1 MDNKVKLSSRRL
13 RKYIINLGKWII
25 GCLYLLLGAPG
36 YKSRII
42 AFVFHEVGDT
52 PRGHARLTNTYCT
65 NKNFLKQVSLLSTNF
80 ELINPERDPQWVNK
94 TGCLITFDD
103 GYKGALEAAKTLE
116 ALGVASVHLVNLETI
131 HGQVNSSAL
140 LHFISINSAEETVW
154 SDSTPAIMDK
164 ALSRLSKTELKDL
177 MKFSGPYMNP
187 IELQELNS
195 LNLAAIGDHF
205 LNHWYANSLTKS
217 EIIENLSCNVQNFN
231 EKYEMKPYF
240 AAPHGQLDKE
250 RMELIG
256 NQGYEAIFSGSS
268 WMKLGSTTVIP
279 RIDMNNSIRSKAS
292 LFGAVAILIIRS
304 KLKAKN

>member
-1 MDNKVKLSSRRL
+1 MDNKVKLSSRRV
-13 RKYIINLGKWII
+13 RRYIINLGKWII

-52 PRGHARLTNTYCT
+52 PRGHARLTNTYST
-65 NKNFLKQVSLLSTNF
+65 NKNFLKQISLLSTNF
-80 ELINPERDPQWVNK
+80 KFINPERDPQWVNK

-116 ALGVASVHLVNLETI
+116 ARGIASIHFMNLDTI
-131 HGQVNSSAL
+131 YGQVNSSVL
-140 LHFISINSAEETVW
+140 LHFISINSAKKTVW
-154 SDSTPAIMDK
+154 SDSTPAVIEK
-164 ALSRLSKTELKDL
+164 ALSHFSKTELKDL
-177 MKFSGPYMNP
+177 MEFSGPYMNP
-187 IELQELNS
+187 VELQELHS
-195 LNLAAIGDHF
+195 LDLAAIGDHF

-217 EIIENLSCNVQNFN
+217 EIIENLSSNVQNFN